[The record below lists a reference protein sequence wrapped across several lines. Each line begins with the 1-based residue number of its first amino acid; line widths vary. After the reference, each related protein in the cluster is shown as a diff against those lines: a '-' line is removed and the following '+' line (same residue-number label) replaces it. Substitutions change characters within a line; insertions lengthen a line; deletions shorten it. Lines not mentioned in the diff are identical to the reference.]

1 MNILD
6 ILQADD
12 FQPIKQRRFTGWM
25 AETLILSPIIVGL
38 IVYVFALAFYDV
50 CHSERVNDS
59 SKTLSL

>member
-25 AETLILSPIIVGL
+25 AEILILSPIIVGL
-38 IVYVFALAFYDV
+38 IVYVFALAFYNV
-50 CHSERVNDS
+50 YHSWKR
-59 SKTLSL
+59 K